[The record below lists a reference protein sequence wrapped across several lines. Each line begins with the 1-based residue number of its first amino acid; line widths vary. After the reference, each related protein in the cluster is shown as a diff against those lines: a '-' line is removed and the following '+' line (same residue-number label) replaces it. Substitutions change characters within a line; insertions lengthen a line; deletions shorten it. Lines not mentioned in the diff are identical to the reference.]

1 MSEEETLSSATFK
14 DFTMPNRTSSG
25 FFFVKF
31 CIKRILTA
39 TEYCNL
45 Q

>member
-25 FFFVKF
+25 FFFLSNFALKEF
-31 CIKRILTA
+31 
-39 TEYCNL
+39 
-45 Q
+45 